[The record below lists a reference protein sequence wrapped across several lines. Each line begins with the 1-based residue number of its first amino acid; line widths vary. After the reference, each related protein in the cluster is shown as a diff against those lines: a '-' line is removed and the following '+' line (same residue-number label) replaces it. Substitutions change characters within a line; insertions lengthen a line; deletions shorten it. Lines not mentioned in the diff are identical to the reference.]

1 MNLRELVGKQ
11 VMRTKPVILNNGYK
25 DYSFTDL
32 SSRITV
38 LNVVNDV
45 PIIEIEWESPINKT
59 SVESIS
65 LRLDDDNWKD
75 VSDAYEYVQ
84 KANEAIE
91 KINKRKKR

>member
-11 VMRTKPVILNNGYK
+11 VMRTKPVLLNNGYK

-32 SSRITV
+32 DNRITV
-38 LNVVNDV
+38 LSVVNDV
-45 PIIEIEWESPINKT
+45 PIIEIKWRSPIDKT
-59 SVESIS
+59 TVESIG

-75 VSDAYEYVQ
+75 VSDAHEYVQ

-91 KINKRKKR
+91 K

>member
-11 VMRTKPVILNNGYK
+11 VVRTKPVILNNGCK

-32 SSRITV
+32 DSRVTV

-45 PIIEIEWESPINKT
+45 PIIEIKWGSLIDKT
-59 SVESIS
+59 TVESIS

-75 VSDAYEYVQ
+75 VSDAHEYVQ

-91 KINKRKKR
+91 K